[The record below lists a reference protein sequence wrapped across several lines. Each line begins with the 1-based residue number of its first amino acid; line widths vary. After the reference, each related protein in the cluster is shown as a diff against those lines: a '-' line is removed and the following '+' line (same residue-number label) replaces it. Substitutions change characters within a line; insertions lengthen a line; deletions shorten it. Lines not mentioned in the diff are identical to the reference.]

1 MSIRRAQASDARAIA
16 TVHVRSWQS
25 AYHGRALME
34 AALATLGQA
43 AYAEAALWVLDTNQR
58 ARRFYE
64 AGGWHSDGTLKQE
77 PWPDA
82 GFTLS
87 EVRYRRPL
95 AG

>member
-1 MSIRRAQASDARAIA
+1 
-16 TVHVRSWQS
+16 
-25 AYHGRALME
+25 
-34 AALATLGQA
+34 
-43 AYAEAALWVLDTNQR
+43 VLDTNQR